1 MEMQQFYY
9 DNKIVK
15 KFLYATILWGVVGM
29 LVGLILAFMF
39 LFPNMTDG
47 ISWLSFGRLRPL
59 HTNAVIFAFVGNAI
73 FAGVYYSLQRLLK
86 ARMFSDLLSNI
97 NFWGWQLIIV
107 GAAITLPL
115 GYSTSK
121 EYAELEWPFDI
132 AIALIWV
139 AFGVNMIGA
148 ILKRRQRHL
157 YVAIWFYLATF
168 VTVAVLHIFNSLALP
183 VSLTGMKSY
192 SVYAGVQDALV
203 QWWYGHNAVAFF
215 LTTPFLGLMY
225 YFVPKAANRPVY
237 SYRLSIVHFWS
248 LIFIY
253 IWAGPHHLLYTALP
267 EWAQH
272 LGVAFSIML
281 LMPSWGGMI
290 NGLLT
295 LRGAWDKVRT
305 DPVLKFMVVAI
316 TGYGMATFEGPML
329 ALKNVNAIA
338 HYTDWIIAHVHVGAL
353 AWNGFLAFGM
363 IYYLIPKLFKTK
375 LYSIGLA
382 NVHFWI
388 GTLGIMLYALP
399 MYVAG
404 FAQASM
410 WKQFNPDG
418 TLVYGNFLETVTEIM
433 PMYWMRAIGGT
444 FYITGMLVLVYNVI
458 MTVVKS
464 EHKVTDEL
472 AEAQELQ
479 RVSKRRVAGEGWHTW
494 LERKP
499 VLLTIYATVAI
510 LIGGIVQ
517 IIPTIVVKSNI
528 PTISSVKP
536 YTPLELEGRD
546 LYIREGCVGCHSQMI
561 RPFRSEVE
569 RYGEYSKA
577 GEFVYD
583 HPFLWG
589 SKRTGPDL
597 HRIGG
602 KYSDNWHFN
611 HMYDPQSTSS
621 GSIMPSYKWLIV
633 GEGAQLDKSMTEKKM
648 ETMVSLGVPYTDEE
662 ITNAQTSMLEQGT
675 QIEKNLYNDPDFVAS
690 YESDKAASGEEFVEM
705 RNREIVAM
713 IAYLQRLGTD
723 IKVKDLIDQTVEN

>member
-15 KFLYATILWGVVGM
+15 KFLYATMFWGVIGM
-29 LVGLILAFMF
+29 LVGLLLAFLF
-39 LFPNMTDG
+39 LFPNLTDG
-47 ISWLSFGRLRPL
+47 VSWLSFGRLRPL

-73 FAGVYYSLQRLLK
+73 FAGIYYSSQRLLK
-86 ARMFSDLLSNI
+86 ARMFSDALSNF

-115 GYSTSK
+115 GFSSSK

-132 AIALIWV
+132 AIAVVWV
-139 AFGVNMIGA
+139 AFGWNLIGT
-148 ILKRRQRHL
+148 ILRRRQRHL
-157 YVAIWFYLATF
+157 YVAIWFYIATF
-168 VTVAVLHIFNSLALP
+168 VTVAVLHIFNSLAIP
-183 VSLTGMKSY
+183 VSAFKSY

-237 SYRLSIVHFWS
+237 SYRLSIIHFWS

-267 EWAQH
+267 EWAQN

-305 DPVLKFMVVAI
+305 DPVLKFMVVAL

-329 ALKNVNAIA
+329 SLKNVNAIA

-353 AWNGFLAFGM
+353 AWNGFLTFGM
-363 IYYLIPKLFKTK
+363 IYWLIPRMTKSK

-388 GTLGIMLYALP
+388 GTLGIIMYALP
-399 MYVAG
+399 LYVAG
-404 FAQASM
+404 FIQASM

-444 FYITGMLVLVYNVI
+444 LFITGMLIMCYNVI
-458 MTVVKS
+458 QTIRKGS
-464 EHKVTDEL
+464 EVTDEL
-472 AEAQELQ
+472 AEATALQ
-479 RVSKRRVAGEGWHTW
+479 RVSKSRVAGEHWHSW
-494 LERKP
+494 LERRP
-499 VLLTIYATVAI
+499 IQLTIGATIAI
-510 LIGGIVQ
+510 LIGGIIQ
-517 IIPTIVVKSNI
+517 IVPTIMVKSNI
-528 PTISSVKP
+528 PTITSVKP

-561 RPFRSEVE
+561 RPFRDEVE
-569 RYGEYSKA
+569 RYGEFSKA

-621 GSIMPSYKWLIV
+621 GSIMPAYKWMITT
-633 GEGAQLDKSMTEKKM
+633 ELDKSNTETKM
-648 ETMVSLGVPYTDEE
+648 QAMVNLGVPYTDEE
-662 ITNAQTSMLEQGT
+662 IANAQQHMADQGE
-675 QIEKNLYNDPDFVAS
+675 QIEKNLYSDPDFVAS
-690 YESDKAASGEEFVEM
+690 YEADKKSSGADFVEM
-705 RNREIVAM
+705 RNREIVAL

-723 IKVKDLIDQTVEN
+723 IKIQDLETTQN

>member
-1 MEMQQFYY
+1 MQQFYY

-15 KFLYATILWGVVGM
+15 NFIYATILWGLVGM
-29 LVGLILAFMF
+29 TVGLMLAFMF
-39 LFPNMTDG
+39 LFPNYTSG

-59 HTNAVIFAFVGNAI
+59 HTNAVIFAFVGNAM
-73 FAGVYYSLQRLLK
+73 FAGIYYSTQRLLK
-86 ARMFSDLLSNI
+86 ARMYSDFISKFH
-97 NFWGWQLIIV
+97 FWGWQLIIV
-107 GAAITLPL
+107 AAAITLPL

-121 EYAELEWPFDI
+121 EYAELEWPIDI
-132 AIALIWV
+132 AIALVWV
-139 AFGVNMIGA
+139 AFGVNLIGTMI
-148 ILKRRQRHL
+148 KRRERHF

-168 VTVAVLHIFNSLALP
+168 VTVAVLHIFNSLELP
-183 VSLTGMKSY
+183 VSFMKSY

-225 YFVPKAANRPVY
+225 YYVPKAANRPVY
-237 SYRLSIVHFWS
+237 SYRLSIIHFWS
-248 LIFIY
+248 LIFLY
-253 IWAGPHHLLYTALP
+253 IWAGPHHLLYSALP
-267 EWAQH
+267 EWAQN

-316 TGYGMATFEGPML
+316 TGYGMATFEGPL
-329 ALKNVNAIA
+329 LSIKYFNAIA
-338 HYTDWIIAHVHVGAL
+338 HFTDWIIAHVHVGAL

-363 IYYLIPKLFKTK
+363 IYWLVPRLFKTK
-375 LYSIGLA
+375 LYSVKLA
-382 NVHFWI
+382 NTHFWI
-388 GTLGIMLYALP
+388 GTLGIILYALP

-404 FAQASM
+404 FTQATM
-410 WKQFNPDG
+410 WKQFTPLG
-418 TLVYGNFLETVTEIM
+418 GLVYGNFLDTVTQII

-444 FYITGMLVLVYNVI
+444 MYIIGAFILLYNIVK
-458 MTVVKS
+458 TVKS
-464 EHKVTDEL
+464 GSAVEDEL
-472 AEAQELQ
+472 AEAPELKKIISGRLQ
-479 RVSKRRVAGEGWHTW
+479 GENWHRV

-499 VLLTIYATVAI
+499 IKLTLLATIAI

-517 IIPTIVVKSNI
+517 ILPTIFVKSNI

-577 GEFVYD
+577 GEYVYD

-597 HRIGG
+597 HRIGS
-602 KYSDNWHFN
+602 KYSDSWHLN
-611 HMYDPQSTSS
+611 HLFDPQSTSP
-621 GSIMPSYKWLIV
+621 GSIMPRYQWLV
-633 GEGAQLDKSMTEKKM
+633 RNKLDNSDIQDKM
-648 ETMVSLGVPYTDEE
+648 RAMITLGVPYTDAEVENAFENMKSQALDIE
-662 ITNAQTSMLEQGT
+662 I
-675 QIEKNLYNDPDFVAS
+675 NLMGDPTFAEN
-690 YESDKAASGEEFVEM
+690 YKSDKAEAKANGEEFTPISE
-705 RNREIVAM
+705 REIVAV

-723 IKVKDLIDQTVEN
+723 IKVKE

>member
-1 MEMQQFYY
+1 MEIQQFYY
-9 DNKIVK
+9 NNKIVK
-15 KFLYATILWGVVGM
+15 NFIYATIFWGIIGM
-29 LVGLILAFMF
+29 TVGLFLALMF
-39 LFPNMTDG
+39 LFPNLTNG

-73 FAGVYYSLQRLLK
+73 YAGVYYSSQRLLK
-86 ARMFSDLLSNI
+86 ARMWSDFLSKL
-97 NFWGWQLIIV
+97 NFWGWQAIIV
-107 GAAITLPL
+107 AAAITLPL
-115 GYSTSK
+115 GYTTSK
-121 EYAELEWPFDI
+121 EYAELEWPIDI
-132 AIALIWV
+132 AIALVWV
-139 AFGVNMIGA
+139 AFGANLIGT
-148 ILKRRQRHL
+148 IIKRRERHM
-157 YVAIWFYLATF
+157 YVAIWFYLGTF
-168 VTVAVLHIFNSLALP
+168 VTVAVLHIFNSFELP
-183 VSLTGMKSY
+183 VSFMKSY

-267 EWAQH
+267 DWAQN

-281 LMPSWGGMI
+281 IAPSWGGMI

-329 ALKNVNAIA
+329 SLKNVNAIA
-338 HYTDWIIAHVHVGAL
+338 HFTDWIVAHVHVGAL

-363 IYYLIPKLFKTK
+363 IYWLVPRMFKTTLFSTK
-375 LYSIGLA
+375 LA
-382 NVHFWI
+382 NTHFWI
-388 GTLGIMLYALP
+388 GTLGIILYALP

-404 FAQASM
+404 FVQASM

-418 TLVYGNFLETVTEIM
+418 TLMYGNFLETVMQII
-433 PMYWMRAIGGT
+433 PMYWMRAIGGSM
-444 FYITGMLVLVYNVI
+444 YIVGAFVMLFNI
-458 MTVVKS
+458 VKTIQS
-464 EHKVTDEL
+464 GSAVEDDL
-472 AEAQELQ
+472 AEAPALKKIGKG
-479 RVSKRRVAGEGWHTW
+479 RLLGEGWHQV

-499 VLLTIYATVAI
+499 VQLTLLATVTI
-510 LIGGIVQ
+510 LIGGAIQ
-517 IIPTIVVKSNI
+517 IIPTLMIDSNI
-528 PTISSVKP
+528 PTITSVKP

-546 LYIREGCVGCHSQMI
+546 LYIREGCVSCHSQMV

-597 HRIGG
+597 HREGL
-602 KYSDNWHFN
+602 KYSDSWHFN
-611 HMYDPQSTSS
+611 HMYDPQSTSP
-621 GSIMPSYKWLIV
+621 GSIMPRYQWLTSNT
-633 GEGAQLDKSMTEKKM
+633 LDTSDTQAKM
-648 ETMVSLGVPYTDEE
+648 KAMITLGVPYSDTEVS
-662 ITNAQTSMLEQGT
+662 NALETLQTQALQV
-675 QIEKNLYNDPDFVAS
+675 EKNLHQDPSFVEN
-690 YESDKAASGEEFVEM
+690 YEAEKQAAAKDGEEFVPIHK
-705 RNREIVAM
+705 REIVAL
-713 IAYLQRLGTD
+713 IGYLQRLGTD
-723 IKVKDLIDQTVEN
+723 IKVKDSQK

>member
-1 MEMQQFYY
+1 METQQFYY

-15 KFLYATILWGVVGM
+15 KFLYATMFWGVIGM
-29 LVGLILAFMF
+29 LVGLLLAFLF
-39 LFPNMTDG
+39 LFPNLTDG
-47 ISWLSFGRLRPL
+47 VSWLSFGRLRPL

-73 FAGVYYSLQRLLK
+73 FAGIYYSSQRLLK
-86 ARMFSDLLSNI
+86 ARMFSDALSNF

-115 GYSTSK
+115 GFSSSK

-132 AIALIWV
+132 AIAVVWV
-139 AFGVNMIGA
+139 AFGWNLIGT
-148 ILKRRQRHL
+148 ILRRRQRHL
-157 YVAIWFYLATF
+157 YVAIWFYIATF
-168 VTVAVLHIFNSLALP
+168 VTVAVLHIFNSLAIP
-183 VSLTGMKSY
+183 VSAFKSY

-237 SYRLSIVHFWS
+237 SYRLSIIHFWS

-267 EWAQH
+267 EWAQN

-305 DPVLKFMVVAI
+305 DPVLKFMVVAL

-329 ALKNVNAIA
+329 SLKNVNAIA

-353 AWNGFLAFGM
+353 AWNGFLTFGM
-363 IYYLIPKLFKTK
+363 IYWLIPRMTKSK

-388 GTLGIMLYALP
+388 GTLGIIMYALP
-399 MYVAG
+399 LYVAG
-404 FAQASM
+404 FIQASM

-444 FYITGMLVLVYNVI
+444 LFITGMLIMCYNVI
-458 MTVVKS
+458 QTIRKGS
-464 EHKVTDEL
+464 EVTDEL
-472 AEAQELQ
+472 AEATALQ
-479 RVSKRRVAGEGWHTW
+479 RVSKSRVAGEHWHSW
-494 LERKP
+494 LERRP
-499 VLLTIYATVAI
+499 IQLTIGATIAI
-510 LIGGIVQ
+510 LIGGIIQ
-517 IIPTIVVKSNI
+517 IVPTIMIKSNI
-528 PTISSVKP
+528 PTITSVKP

-561 RPFRSEVE
+561 RPFRDEVE
-569 RYGEYSKA
+569 RYGEFSKA

-621 GSIMPSYKWLIV
+621 GSIMPAYKWMITT
-633 GEGAQLDKSMTEKKM
+633 ELDKSNTETKM
-648 ETMVSLGVPYTDEE
+648 QAMVNLGVPYTDEE
-662 ITNAQTSMLEQGT
+662 IANAQQHMADQGE
-675 QIEKNLYNDPDFVAS
+675 QIEKNLYSDPDFVAS
-690 YESDKAASGEEFVEM
+690 YETDKNSSGADFVEM
-705 RNREIVAM
+705 RDREIVAL

-723 IKVKDLIDQTVEN
+723 IKIQDLETTQN

>member
-1 MEMQQFYY
+1 MEIQQFYY

-39 LFPNMTDG
+39 LFPNLTDG

-86 ARMFSDLLSNI
+86 ARMFSDLLSNF
-97 NFWGWQLIIV
+97 NFWAWQLLIV

-115 GYSTSK
+115 GITTSK

-139 AFGVNMIGA
+139 AFGVNMIGT

-157 YVAIWFYLATF
+157 YVAIWFYIATF
-168 VTVAVLHIFNSLALP
+168 VTVAVLHIFNSLELP
-183 VSLTGMKSY
+183 VSFLKSY

-272 LGVAFSIML
+272 LGVAFSVML
-281 LMPSWGGMI
+281 IAPSWGGMI

-329 ALKNVNAIA
+329 SLKNVNAIA
-338 HYTDWIIAHVHVGAL
+338 HFTDWIIAHVHVGAL

-363 IYYLIPKLFKTK
+363 IYWLIPRLFKTK
-375 LYSIGLA
+375 LHSIPLA
-382 NVHFWI
+382 NLHFWV
-388 GTLGIMLYALP
+388 GTLGIILYALP

-404 FAQASM
+404 FTQASM

-418 TLVYGNFLETVTEIM
+418 TLVYGNFLETVTEII

-444 FYITGMLVLVYNVI
+444 LYIAGMLVLVYNVI
-458 MTVVKS
+458 LTVRRS
-464 EHKVTDEL
+464 GEKVTDEL
-472 AEAQELQ
+472 AEAPALK
-479 RVSKRRVAGEGWHTW
+479 RVSKHRVAGEGWHTW

-517 IIPTIVVKSNI
+517 IIPTLVVESNI

-546 LYIREGCVGCHSQMI
+546 LYIREGCVGCHSQMV

-569 RYGEYSKA
+569 RYQGEYSKA
-577 GEFVYD
+577 GEYVYD

-597 HRIGG
+597 HRVGG
-602 KYSDNWHFN
+602 KYSDNWHLN
-611 HMYDPQSTSS
+611 HFYDPQTTSS
-621 GSIMPSYKWLIV
+621 GSIMPSYRWLIKN
-633 GEGAQLDKSMTEKKM
+633 ELDKSMTEKKM
-648 ETMVSLGVPYTDEE
+648 EVMVSLGVPYSEDD
-662 ITNAQTSMLEQGT
+662 IANAQTSMLEQGT
-675 QIEKNLYNDPDFVAS
+675 QIEKNLYSDPDFAKT
-690 YESDKAASGEEFVEM
+690 YEADKAAGGDGFVEM
-705 RNREIVAM
+705 RNREVVAI

-723 IKVKDLIDQTVEN
+723 IKTKDVETTAKN

>member
-1 MEMQQFYY
+1 MEVQQFYY

-15 KFLYATILWGVVGM
+15 NFIYATIFWGIIGM
-29 LVGLILAFMF
+29 TVGLMLAFLF
-39 LFPNMTDG
+39 IFPNYMEG

-73 FAGVYYSLQRLLK
+73 FAGVYYSTQRLLK
-86 ARMFSDLLSNI
+86 ARMFSDLLSKI

-115 GYSTSK
+115 GYTTSK

-139 AFGVNMIGA
+139 VFGWNLIGT

-157 YVAIWFYLATF
+157 YVAIWFYIATF
-168 VTVAVLHIFNSLALP
+168 VTVAVLHIFNSLELP
-183 VSLTGMKSY
+183 VSGLKSY

-267 EWAQH
+267 EWAQN
-272 LGVAFSIML
+272 LGVAFSVML

-295 LRGAWDKVRT
+295 LRGAWDKVRV

-329 ALKNVNAIA
+329 SLKNVNAIA
-338 HYTDWIIAHVHVGAL
+338 HFTDWIIAHVHVGAL
-353 AWNGFLAFGM
+353 AWNGFLTFGM
-363 IYYLIPKLFKTK
+363 IYWLVPRLFKTK
-375 LYSIGLA
+375 LHSVKLA
-382 NVHFWI
+382 NLHFWI
-388 GTLGIMLYALP
+388 GTLGIILYALP

-404 FAQASM
+404 FTQASM
-410 WKQFNPDG
+410 WKQFRPDG
-418 TLVYGNFLETVTEIM
+418 NLVYGNFLETVTEIM

-444 FYITGMLVLVYNVI
+444 LFIIGMLILVYNIFV
-458 MTVVKS
+458 TVKNAS
-464 EHKVTDEL
+464 KVEDEL
-472 AEAQELQ
+472 AEAPALE
-479 RVSKRRVAGEGWHTW
+479 RVSKKRVAGEGWHTW

-499 VLLTIYATVAI
+499 IQLTILATIAI
-510 LIGGIVQ
+510 LIGGIIQ
-517 IIPTIVVKSNI
+517 IVPTIMVKSNI
-528 PTISSVKP
+528 PTISSVQP

-546 LYIREGCVGCHSQMI
+546 IYIREGCVGCHSQMI
-561 RPFRSEVE
+561 RPFRSEVA

-577 GEFVYD
+577 GEYVYD

-621 GSIMPSYKWLIV
+621 GSIMPSYQWLIRS
-633 GEGAQLDKSMTEKKM
+633 ELDKSQTESKM
-648 ETMVSLGVPYTDEE
+648 KVMVKLGVPYTDED
-662 ITNAQTSMLEQGT
+662 ITNAQKQMLEQGT
-675 QIEKNLYNDPDFVAS
+675 KIEQNLYSDPDFVTA
-690 YESDKAASGEEFVEM
+690 YENDKKNSGEDFVEM
-705 RNREIVAM
+705 KNREIVAL

-723 IKVKDLIDQTVEN
+723 IKVKDLEDKTTQN